1 MQIEDFKNIPEEV
14 REVILAEDISDF
26 NTLLADTFDLNRDQ
40 LDFIIDLQGDLFLQ
54 RIGPLDLPTKLQDMD
69 RAKHHDLRA
78 ISLEIAYNVLWPL
91 QDYLKTVD
99 RLILRLGGKVP
110 RPKHFRK
117 SIVQKKL
124 FPDHEVSTV
133 KRALSVY
140 DDFGDLRLSAK
151 KIINKSGR
159 RVGPTVNNWIKD
171 YIHFLGA
178 GYHNSLQRSK
188 YLAKAKN
195 VKILTETER
204 ESLRFVLTSYDD
216 NIEIDFYKSAG
227 ILEAT
232 EYKASAKQSESKPV
246 NIDNIVNRFKQDIVN
261 ISKELLPNDFILS
274 EADNEI
280 YKIRNILWKALGLQD
295 KPKVLTCIKV
305 LLEKKSFDIM
315 IKEDNRF
322 HNILKRFVGI
332 RYNRATENW
341 LDNNQDKLL
350 TRRLFLEMILVD
362 KLKLNETDATL
373 RALYLTSLVPGSG
386 QIVFLDSVDG
396 RLKWRDLELTNNQ
409 LVWLHPV

>member
-1 MQIEDFKNIPEEV
+1 MLKSDWQKLPKEVQDFVWFEAQEINEHIFKKYKLKEKHIDYLENLEDEMFVKRTKV
-14 REVILAEDISDF
+14 
-26 NTLLADTFDLNRDQ
+26 
-40 LDFIIDLQGDLFLQ
+40 IDLPNELRNMEDSRDKDLRSLS
-54 RIGPLDLPTKLQDMD
+54 LDL
-69 RAKHHDLRA
+69 A
-78 ISLEIAYNVLWPL
+78 IQIFWPL
-91 QDYLKTVD
+91 NDYLGEVD

-117 SIVQKKL
+117 SAAQKKS
-124 FPDHEVSTV
+124 FPEHEVSSV
-133 KRALSVY
+133 KKALALY
-140 DDFGDLRLSAK
+140 GDFGDLRLSAK
-151 KIINKSGR
+151 KIIDKDGR

-195 VKILTETER
+195 VKILSETER

-216 NIEIDFYKSAG
+216 NLEIEFYKSAG
-227 ILEAT
+227 ILEAS
-232 EYKASAKQSESKPV
+232 EHKAISKKAEEKVV
-246 NIDNIVNRFKQDIVN
+246 NIDTIIAQLKQDIAN
-261 ISKELLPNDFILS
+261 IDKELLPNDFILS

-280 YKIRNILWKALGLQD
+280 YKVRNILWQAVGLQD
-295 KPKVLTCIKV
+295 KSKVLSCLKV
-305 LLEKKSFDIM
+305 LLEKKSLDIM
-315 IKEDNRF
+315 INEDSRF

>member
-1 MQIEDFKNIPEEV
+1 MVKRTE
-14 REVILAEDISDF
+14 L
-26 NTLLADTFDLNRDQ
+26 
-40 LDFIIDLQGDLFLQ
+40 
-54 RIGPLDLPTKLQDMD
+54 LDLPNELRNMEDVRDK
-69 RAKHHDLRA
+69 DLR
-78 ISLEIAYNVLWPL
+78 SLSLDLATQVFWPL
-91 QDYLKTVD
+91 NDYLKNVD

-117 SIVQKKL
+117 AAIQKKV

-140 DDFGDLRLSAK
+140 EDFGNLRLSAK
-151 KIINKSGR
+151 KIINKDGR
-159 RVGPTVNNWIKD
+159 RVGPTVDNWIKD

-178 GYHNSLQRSK
+178 GYHDSLQRSK

-216 NIEIDFYKSAG
+216 NSEIEFYKSAG

-232 EYKASAKQSESKPV
+232 EYKAIAKTSSSKSV
-246 NIDNIVNRFKQDIVN
+246 DIDNIINRFKQDIDN
-261 ISKELLPNDFILS
+261 IAKELLPSDFILS
-274 EADNEI
+274 EADNET
-280 YKIRNILWKALGLQD
+280 YKIRNILWKATGLQD
-295 KPKVLTCIKV
+295 KIKVLSCIKV
-305 LLEKKSFDIM
+305 LLEKKSFDTM
-315 IKEDNRF
+315 INEDNRF
-322 HNILKRFVGI
+322 RNILKRFVGI

-341 LDNNQDKLL
+341 FDNNQDKLL

-373 RALYLTSLVPGSG
+373 RALYLTNLISGSG
-386 QIVFLDSVDG
+386 QVVYLDELDG